1 MVNLNK
7 ILIFILFL
15 SSCSLTS
22 YYTDPIYE
30 DYTDEVYFWED
41 SVLGTPYFGYWHG
54 YYYYYGIPHYWP
66 WWYYYTYRPATHYH
80 IHTHVHVHCPSG
92 SFVYAYKNRKFNN
105 KKLKCTKSSWDNK
118 LYRPQTSRWVLP
130 DNKIKYNKNNRF
142 KLNNTNKTHY
152 NRNFTPYGH
161 SNKINNKH
169 NNTININKNNKINK
183 GNNGSTRPNKTRTNQ
198 KKKR

>member
-1 MVNLNK
+1 MANLSK

-15 SSCSLTS
+15 SGCSLTS
-22 YYTDPIYE
+22 YYTDPVYE

-41 SVLGTPYFGYWHG
+41 STLGTPYFGYWHG

-66 WWYYYTYRPATHYH
+66 WWYYYIYRPATHYH

-92 SFVYAYKNRKFNN
+92 SFVYAHGNRKFNN
-105 KKLKCTKSSWDNK
+105 KKLKCTKDSWNNE

-130 DNKIKYNKNNRF
+130 DNKIKYNNNNRF
-142 KLNNTNKTHY
+142 K
-152 NRNFTPYGH
+152 
-161 SNKINNKH
+161 SNNKKD
-169 NNTININKNNKINK
+169 NFKYNINKTNHNKTFNINQTKNTNIKINK
-183 GNNGSTRPNKTRTNQ
+183 GNNGFTRPNKTRTNQ